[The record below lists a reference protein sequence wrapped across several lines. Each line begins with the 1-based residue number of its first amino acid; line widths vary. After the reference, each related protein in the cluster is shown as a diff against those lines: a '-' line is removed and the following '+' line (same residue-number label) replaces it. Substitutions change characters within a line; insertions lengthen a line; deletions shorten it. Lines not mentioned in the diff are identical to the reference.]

1 MKAMIFAAGLG
12 TRLKPLTD
20 VLPKALVP
28 ISGKPLLEHTCRKLM
43 QSGINECVINVH
55 HFADKIEE
63 WVKNQE
69 WMSSTGIADASQMSV
84 QFSDERCRLL
94 ETGGAIL
101 KARPYLE
108 GCGRFLIHN
117 VDILSDCDIRWL
129 ESQVRPDAVATL
141 LVSARKSSR
150 YFLFHPDTMRLT
162 GWKNVNT
169 GDQILVDPQ
178 VDPEKCVALAFSGIH
193 ILSDKVFALMDEY
206 VCESGLENDNGIR
219 FPIKDFYLWAASR
232 TPIYGVKAENLRL
245 LDVGKLDAIAPAE
258 EFVESMKY

>member
-43 QSGINECVINVH
+43 RSGINDCVINVH

-63 WVKNQE
+63 WVMNQE
-69 WMSSTGIADASQMSV
+69 WMSTTVTAGESQMSV
-84 QFSDERCRLL
+84 QFSDERSRLL

-150 YFLFHPDTMRLT
+150 YFLFHPDTMRLI

-178 VDPEKCVALAFSGIH
+178 VDPEKCAALAFSGIH
-193 ILSDKVFALMDEY
+193 ILSDKVLALMDEY
-206 VCESGLENDNGIR
+206 ARESGLENDNGTR

-232 TPIYGVKAENLRL
+232 TPIYGVKAESLRL

-258 EFVESMKY
+258 EFVESVKL

>member
-28 ISGKPLLEHTCRKLM
+28 VAGKPLLEHICRKLKA
-43 QSGINECVINVH
+43 SGIDDAVVNVH
-55 HFADKIEE
+55 HFADKIEQ
-63 WVKNQE
+63 WVGEQDWISAE
-69 WMSSTGIADASQMSV
+69 QSSGDDKICV
-84 QFSDERCRLL
+84 QISDERARLL

-101 KARPYLE
+101 NARSCLE

-117 VDILSDCDIRWL
+117 VDILSNCDLKWL
-129 ESQVRPDAVATL
+129 GTQVSDDAVATL
-141 LVSARKSSR
+141 LVSPRKTSR
-150 YFLFHPDTMRLT
+150 YFLFHPDTMRLI

-178 VDPEKCVALAFSGIH
+178 VDPEKCAALAFSGIH
-193 ILSDKVFALMDEY
+193 ILSDKVLALMDEY

-232 TPIYGVKAENLRL
+232 APIYGVKAENLRL

-258 EFVESMKY
+258 EFVESVKL

>member
-63 WVKNQE
+63 WVKLQS
-69 WMSSTGIADASQMSV
+69 WMSCDGTAEDSQMSV
-84 QFSDERCRLL
+84 QFSDERSRLL

-150 YFLFHPDTMRLT
+150 YFLFHPDSMRLI

-178 VDPEKCVALAFSGIH
+178 VDPEKCAALAFSGIH
-193 ILSDKVFALMDEY
+193 ILSDNVFVLMDEY
-206 VCESGLENDNGIR
+206 ARESGLSDDNGIR

-258 EFVESMKY
+258 EFVESVKL